1 MVCKESL
8 WLAEEGLLMKGPQD
22 ASSIHPLRLRGW
34 SGGDE
39 FKATAQINS
48 NSFPLAFMLLGGS
61 FDWHYDDK

>member
-1 MVCKESL
+1 
-8 WLAEEGLLMKGPQD
+8 MKGPED
-22 ASSIHPLRLRGW
+22 ASAIHPLQLHGW